1 MCSKRYF
8 KTFTTLQP
16 TLYNVCEYWSGKDQ
30 ARLRDIRV
38 DTLSQLLNL
47 GNVKPKGRYIA
58 VDDASGVVVSAV
70 LERMGGMS
78 ALS

>member
-1 MCSKRYF
+1 M
-8 KTFTTLQP
+8 
-16 TLYNVCEYWSGKDQ
+16 
-30 ARLRDIRV
+30 

-47 GNVKPKGRYIA
+47 GNVRPKGRYIV

-78 ALS
+78 TIYFTPEKSLLISYRGRATHNNTRF